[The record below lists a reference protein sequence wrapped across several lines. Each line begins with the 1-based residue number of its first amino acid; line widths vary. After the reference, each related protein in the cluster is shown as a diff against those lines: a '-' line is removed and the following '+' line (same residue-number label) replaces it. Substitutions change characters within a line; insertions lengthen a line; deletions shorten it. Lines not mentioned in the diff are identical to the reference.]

1 MQILTLGMNHTSA
14 PVDVRE
20 RVAFAGE
27 QLHEAVGGLSETVRQ
42 FGGESAIVSTCNRTE
57 IYFAGKQPD
66 DASAAIRGWLQSSRG
81 VKDAELSKHWYL
93 LPDKDAV
100 RHAFRVASGLD
111 SMVLGEPQILGQMK
125 DAVRTAQQAG
135 VLGTH
140 LNKLFQNSF
149 SVAKEVRTGTQLG
162 SQSVS
167 MAAASVRL
175 ARRIFEDLSQCPVL
189 FVGAGEM
196 MELVATHFAAQHPAR
211 IVIANRNVAR
221 AQNLAGRL
229 GAETMT
235 LAQVPSE
242 LHRFDI
248 IVSCT
253 ASTVPIIG
261 LGSVEKAIRA
271 RRRRPMFMVD
281 LAVPRDIEP
290 EVDRLDD
297 VFLNTVD
304 DLGRVVNAG
313 METRRAAVSQAEA
326 IIETRADAFMQWLDS
341 RRNVPVIRQLQQRAG
356 ALKAAELD
364 RAQRALAQGEDPA
377 RVMEQLASSLSAK
390 FLHGPMKLLNGTPE
404 QREQIGRL
412 ADDLLPD
419 TASPDRKN
427 NTAASKA
434 DKRTDS

>member
-1 MQILTLGMNHTSA
+1 
-14 PVDVRE
+14 
-20 RVAFAGE
+20 
-27 QLHEAVGGLSETVRQ
+27 
-42 FGGESAIVSTCNRTE
+42 
-57 IYFAGKQPD
+57 
-66 DASAAIRGWLQSSRG
+66 
-81 VKDAELSKHWYL
+81 
-93 LPDKDAV
+93 
-100 RHAFRVASGLD
+100 
-111 SMVLGEPQILGQMK
+111 
-125 DAVRTAQQAG
+125 
-135 VLGTH
+135 
-140 LNKLFQNSF
+140 
-149 SVAKEVRTGTQLG
+149 
-162 SQSVS
+162 

-235 LAQVPSE
+235 LAQVPAE

-356 ALKAAELD
+356 ALKTAELD

-377 RVMEQLASSLSAK
+377 RVMEQLASNLSAK

-404 QREQIGRL
+404 QREQIGRI
-412 ADDLLPD
+412 ADHLLPD
-419 TASPDRKN
+419 SASPDRKN
-427 NTAASKA
+427 STAADPA